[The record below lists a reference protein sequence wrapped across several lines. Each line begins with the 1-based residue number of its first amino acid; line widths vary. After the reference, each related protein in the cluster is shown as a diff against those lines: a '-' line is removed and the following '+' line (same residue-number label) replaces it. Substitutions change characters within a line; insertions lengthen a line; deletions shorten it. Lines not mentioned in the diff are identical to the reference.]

1 MSGYNV
7 SSFSLLFDFFSSFFF
22 PLCFPINF
30 FSILFSLIIHLSSY
44 FLLFLVFFSFIV
56 LFVVFFI
63 FLCIEVSM
71 QSLYFGSIKSLV
83 LLFIGCKYV
92 VFFLFTFFFLLSC
105 FWFLLSFLIFKFE
118 CNLCEK
124 GKGKKIR
131 RSEESKGWREK
142 KRWKKKGKI
151 NKIEK

>member
-1 MSGYNV
+1 
-7 SSFSLLFDFFSSFFF
+7 
-22 PLCFPINF
+22 
-30 FSILFSLIIHLSSY
+30 
-44 FLLFLVFFSFIV
+44 
-56 LFVVFFI
+56 
-63 FLCIEVSM
+63 
-71 QSLYFGSIKSLV
+71 
-83 LLFIGCKYV
+83 
-92 VFFLFTFFFLLSC
+92 LLSC